1 MLKLS
6 PLRLRVFR
14 RCKLR
19 YRYQYVDRLPPKPT
33 PQDLVGALIHATLR
47 DFFARV
53 PLSERDVER
62 LITLLDEK
70 WQAAALRLGSPAEQ
84 QAWHQRAQAQMRR
97 FSHQHDLSLRPLA
110 LEAYYEVPVSD
121 QVTLIGRID
130 RVDDEP
136 DGGLHLIDYK
146 TGDRPPQ
153 VDVEQLCLYGIMLE
167 RKLLRRLRRASYFY
181 LEEGD
186 VWSIRPTRLEL
197 AESLSRAL
205 ATAQDMLAEQHF
217 PATIGRHCAA
227 CPYLAVCSH
236 RDQIAQLRQ
245 EEGW

>member
-19 YRYQYVDRLPPKPT
+19 YRYQYVDRLPPRPS
-33 PQDLVGALIHATLR
+33 PQDVVGALVHATLR
-47 DFFARV
+47 DFFAYV
-53 PLSERDVER
+53 PAHDRDVER
-62 LITLLDEK
+62 LVTLLNEK
-70 WQAAALRLGSPAEQ
+70 WQALVFRLGSPAERE
-84 QAWHQRAQAQMRR
+84 AWRQRAEAQMRR
-97 FSHQHDLSLRPLA
+97 FSHQHDLSIRPLA

-130 RVDDEP
+130 RVDEEP

-146 TGDRPPQ
+146 TGVRPPE
-153 VDVEQLCLYGIMLE
+153 VDVDQLCLYAIMLE
-167 RKLLRRLRRASYFY
+167 QKLLRPLRRASYFY

-186 VWSIRPTRLEL
+186 VWSIYPAREELE
-197 AESLSRAL
+197 ESLGQAL
-205 ATAQDMLAEQHF
+205 ATAESMAAEQDF
-217 PATIGRHCAA
+217 PATIGRHCAG
-227 CPYLAVCSH
+227 CPYLAVCTQ
-236 RDQIAQLRQ
+236 RDIIAQLRQ

>member
-19 YRYQYVDRLPPKPT
+19 YRYQYVDRLPPRPG
-33 PQDLVGALIHATLR
+33 PQDVVGALVHATLR
-47 DFFARV
+47 DFFAYV
-53 PLSERDVER
+53 PVHDRDVER
-62 LITLLDEK
+62 LVTLLSEK
-70 WQAAALRLGSPAEQ
+70 WEALVFRLGSPVERE
-84 QAWHQRAQAQMRR
+84 AWRQRAEAQMRR

-121 QVTLIGRID
+121 QVTLVGRID
-130 RVDDEP
+130 RVDEEP

-146 TGDRPPQ
+146 TAARPPE
-153 VDVEQLCLYGIMLE
+153 VDVDQLYLYAIMLE
-167 RKLLRRLRRASYFY
+167 RKLLRPLRRASYFY

-186 VWSIRPTRLEL
+186 VWSIYPTREEL
-197 AESLSRAL
+197 AESLSQAL
-205 ATAQDMLAEQHF
+205 ATAEGMAAEQDF
-217 PATIGRHCAA
+217 LATVGRHCAG
-227 CPYLAVCSH
+227 CPYLAVCAQ
-236 RDQIAQLRQ
+236 RDKIAQLRQ